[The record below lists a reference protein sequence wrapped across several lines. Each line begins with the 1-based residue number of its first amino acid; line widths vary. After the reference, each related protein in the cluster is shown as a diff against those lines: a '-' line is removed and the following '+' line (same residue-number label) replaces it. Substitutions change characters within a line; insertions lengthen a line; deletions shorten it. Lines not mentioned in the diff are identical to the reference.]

1 MTQFQPALIRK
12 IAQGEKTQ
20 TRRPVKAGDFLS
32 TDTSDGLLCVR
43 NSNYK
48 IVRKVGCAY
57 KVQPGRGKKSVLWAA
72 QTGHVLFPHDELY
85 PSFASAIEQHTDA
98 VFWMGYDYLKIR
110 ILDIRREDVRLI
122 SHDDAIAEGFRSQ
135 AEFLAKWCEFYM
147 PALEIHVVPETG
159 EVAWLDA
166 YQAGYSSNMVNF
178 GNWLLSNR
186 PRPIF
191 DSWAITF
198 EAISE

>member
-1 MTQFQPALIRK
+1 MTQFQPTLIRK
-12 IAQGEKTQ
+12 IACGEKTQ
-20 TRRPVKAGDFLS
+20 TRRPVKVGDFLS

-57 KVQPGRGKKSVLWAA
+57 KVQPGRGKKSVLWAVA
-72 QTGHVLFPHDELY
+72 TGHVLFPQDELY
-85 PSFASAIEQHTDA
+85 PPFASAIEQRVDTGLQG
-98 VFWMGYDYLKIR
+98 GYDYLKIR

-122 SHDDAIAEGFRSQ
+122 SHEDAIAEGFRNQ

-147 PALEIHVVPETG
+147 PKLETWVDDFTG
-159 EVAWLDA
+159 TVFWVDA
-166 YQAGYSSNMVNF
+166 YRETFSSEVDNF
-178 GNWLLSNR
+178 GAWLLSNR

-191 DSWAITF
+191 EAWAITF